1 VAEWVEVWGR
11 ETPTAA
17 RERLYRFPAVVW
29 TDAFRDEFLLMADG
43 QGVTDVEVRRV
54 RDDEAE
60 VGAEVGAIGE
70 PKVCRCGHLS
80 TQHRLVI
87 DPGGAR
93 RGCILCGCLQFRDDG
108 KAGGAAMTPV
118 WLYDADGRQLYYVY
132 VPASLPPV
140 VTYASRMFR
149 WETARQRY
157 EEVPDPVPCFLVGP
171 EGASE
176 K

>member
-1 VAEWVEVWGR
+1 MLVACGRCDRLRPLDAPRCPYCGHYGVILPGAAMAEWVEVWGR

-17 RERLYRFPAVVW
+17 RACLYWFPAAQW
-29 TDAFRDEFLLMADG
+29 TDAFRDELLLTLDG

-60 VGAEVGAIGE
+60 VGVGAGAIGD

-108 KAGGAAMTPV
+108 KAG
-118 WLYDADGRQLYYVY
+118 
-132 VPASLPPV
+132 
-140 VTYASRMFR
+140 
-149 WETARQRY
+149 AR
-157 EEVPDPVPCFLVGP
+157 P
-171 EGASE
+171 
-176 K
+176 